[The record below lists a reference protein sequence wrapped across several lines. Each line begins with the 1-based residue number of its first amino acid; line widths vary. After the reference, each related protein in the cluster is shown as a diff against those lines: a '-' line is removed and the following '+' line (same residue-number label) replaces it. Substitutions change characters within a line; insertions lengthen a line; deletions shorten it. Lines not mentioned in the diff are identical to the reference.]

1 MEKAEG
7 PQADKINDV
16 IRLLEDSFIL
26 EALSLGVGREEIRKI
41 LRVAPN
47 RVSKINKGLAK
58 KRASKMR
65 RGA

>member
-7 PQADKINDV
+7 SQVDKINDV

-26 EALSLGVGREEIRKI
+26 QALSLGVGREEIRKI

-47 RVSKINKGLAK
+47 RVSKINKGLP
-58 KRASKMR
+58 KRRKSR
-65 RGA
+65 EFGA

>member
-1 MEKAEG
+1 MERVEG
-7 PQADKINDV
+7 SQADKINEV

-26 EALSLGVGREEIRKI
+26 QALSLGVGREEIRKI

-58 KRASKMR
+58 RRKSNAS
-65 RGA
+65 GA